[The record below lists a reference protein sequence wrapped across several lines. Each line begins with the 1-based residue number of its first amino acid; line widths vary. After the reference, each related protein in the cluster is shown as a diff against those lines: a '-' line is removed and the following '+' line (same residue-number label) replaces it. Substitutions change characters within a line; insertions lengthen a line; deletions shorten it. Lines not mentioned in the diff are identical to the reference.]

1 MTHQFMY
8 PNVHPVPGTAPRT
21 DSGDPARAV
30 DARNDTVDGPSSR
43 AHEEQR
49 SGPPV
54 GREGPLRSPPRPA
67 ARDRDAATADSILS
81 Q

>member
-54 GREGPLRSPPRPA
+54 GREGPLRSTPRPA
-67 ARDRDAATADSILS
+67 AGDRDAATADSIPS

>member
-8 PNVHPVPGTAPRT
+8 PAVHPVPGTAPRT

-54 GREGPLRSPPRPA
+54 GREGPLRSAPRPA